1 MLAIALMAL
10 LYLQTPKETPKT
22 ELLVSAAAS
31 LRDAL
36 KEIGAGYEKAHP
48 VKLVTNFGSSGDLA
62 KQIDAGAKVDLFLS
76 ADELEVDK
84 LAKKGLVDGTTR
96 CVLLSN
102 QLVVIEPLDPEHPQQ
117 RGFAE
122 PFQSGDLAAPRVKR
136 LSLANTE
143 SVPAGRYAK
152 AWLESKELWKPL
164 AERVLPGVDVR
175 AALGAVESGAA
186 QAGIVYRTDA
196 ALSKKVRVVF
206 AVPLAE
212 GPKILYVA
220 VVPKSA
226 PQAAAA
232 RALLAELRAPAATET
247 FQKFGF
253 VLPEPPILPPKAPP
267 QPPKKDG

>member
-1 MLAIALMAL
+1 MLALAL
-10 LYLQTPKETPKT
+10 LTLLALQTPAEAPRT
-22 ELLVSAAAS
+22 ELLLSAAAS

-36 KEIGAGYEKAHP
+36 KELGAAYEKRQP

-62 KQIDAGAKVDLFLS
+62 RQVDAGAKVDLFLS

-84 LAKKGLVDGTTR
+84 LAKKGLLDESTR

-102 QLVVIEPLDPEHPQQ
+102 QLVVIEPLDPEHPEL

-122 PFQSGDLAAPRVKR
+122 PFEPGQLVAPRVKR
-136 LSLANTE
+136 FSLANTE

-164 AERVLPGVDVR
+164 AERVLPAVDVR
-175 AALGAVESGAA
+175 AALAAVESGAA

-196 ALSKKVRVVF
+196 AQSQKVRLVF

-212 GPKILYVA
+212 GPKIRYVA
-220 VVPKSA
+220 VVPKAS
-226 PQAAAA
+226 PHAAEA
-232 RALLAELRAPAATET
+232 RALLADLRSKESAKVFERL
-247 FQKFGF
+247 GF
-253 VLPEPPILPPKAPP
+253 VLPESAR
-267 QPPKKDG
+267 

>member
-1 MLAIALMAL
+1 MLAIALLTL
-10 LYLQTPKETPKT
+10 LSFQEPKEVPRT

-36 KEIGAGYEKAHP
+36 KEVGAGYEKHRP

-62 KQIDAGAKVDLFLS
+62 RQIDAGAKVDLFLS

-84 LAKKGLVDGTTR
+84 LLKKGLVDETTR

-102 QLVVIEPLDPEHPQQ
+102 QLVVIEPLDPEHPES
-117 RGFAE
+117 RGFSE
-122 PFQSGDLAAPRVKR
+122 PFEPAQLAAPRVKR

-152 AWLESKELWKPL
+152 AWLESKELWTPL

-175 AALGAVESGAA
+175 AALAAVESGGA

-196 ALSKKVRVVF
+196 TISKKVRLVYS
-206 AVPLAE
+206 VPLAE
-212 GPKILYVA
+212 GPKIRYVA
-220 VVPKSA
+220 VVPKAA
-226 PQAAAA
+226 PQPAAA
-232 RALLAELRAPAATET
+232 RALLAELKTKESSEVFVR
-247 FQKFGF
+247 FGF
-253 VLPEPPILPPKAPP
+253 VLPEAAR
-267 QPPKKDG
+267 